1 MGIRISDQAEGF
13 WGPPVSSFKE
23 KAAMK
28 IANLVFVLILPLFVL
43 SCQSVP
49 PSSDGLI
56 SGQSGADAVLKTDT
70 VDLVLVFVKAGGCDR
85 IDQIDTAVL
94 HSEPRTGEKG
104 HVWSKEQWMVAGCSK
119 SFPFLVTYSEDGGT
133 GSFIKIAQSGR
144 AGELDRSELDAAEK
158 AALQDAES
166 AFKSENYPKA
176 LALLRPLAE
185 RGNPRAQNGLAI
197 MYARGMGVSRNL
209 DQAFKWH
216 QESALQGY
224 ALAQFFLGLMY
235 ADGQAVP
242 RNAAR
247 GASWL
252 RVAAA
257 QGLSVAQFNLGAM
270 YAKGEGVAKDS
281 RQAAEWYRKAA
292 EQGYALAQHN
302 LALLYLSGEG
312 VTQNHAEAFR
322 WEQEAAELGDA
333 NAQFG
338 LGILYARG
346 HDGLPPDYGEAFK
359 WIARAAEQ
367 GYPLFFEF
375 ELGWTLGHY
384 VERPNQYTLEFIRE
398 GDDID
403 NWEELLAIQVLPPFW
418 GGASVEDAL
427 EKLKAVRE
435 QTCPGGT
442 TWNVIDRDAK
452 SILYEWQARP
462 CRGKSEQHQIARIIV
477 AKDKTFLLNYAQKTY
492 QMPDERRDR
501 WIRKLQDAG

>member
-1 MGIRISDQAEGF
+1 
-13 WGPPVSSFKE
+13 
-23 KAAMK
+23 MK
-28 IANLVFVLILPLFVL
+28 TANLVFALILPLFLL
-43 SCQSVP
+43 SCESAP

-56 SGQSGADAVLKTDT
+56 SGQSRADAALKKDT
-70 VDLVLVFVKAGGCDR
+70 VDLISVFVIADGCDR

-104 HVWSKEQWMVAGCSK
+104 HVWSEEQWMVAGCSK

-133 GSFIKIAQSGR
+133 GSFIKIAQRGR
-144 AGELDRSELDAAEK
+144 ADELDRSKVDAAEK
-158 AALQDAES
+158 AALQEAES

-216 QESALQGY
+216 QQSALQGY

-242 RNAAR
+242 RNAAK

-270 YAKGEGVAKDS
+270 YARGEGVEKDS

-312 VTQNHAEAFR
+312 VTQDHAEAFR
-322 WEQEAAELGDA
+322 WEQEAAKLGDQ

-346 HDGLPPDYGEAFK
+346 HDGLPSDYNEAYK

-367 GYPLFFEF
+367 GYPLYFDFEP
-375 ELGWTLGHY
+375 GWTLGHY

-403 NWEELLAIQVLPPFW
+403 NWKELLAIQVLPPFW

-427 EKLKAVRE
+427 EKVKAVQE
-435 QTCPGGT
+435 QICPGVT
-442 TWNVIDRDAK
+442 TWNVIDKDVK
-452 SILYEWQARP
+452 SILYEWQARL
-462 CRGKSEQHQIARIIV
+462 CRGKSEQHQIARIIFE
-477 AKDKTFLLNYAQKTY
+477 KDKTYMLYYAQKTY
-492 QMPDERRDR
+492 QMPDELRDR
-501 WIRKLQDAG
+501 WMKKFRDAG